1 MNNIVNMRKITDIF
15 LLLLSASSLC
25 CCGNDEFARPDYYS
39 LDAATEMGKA
49 VVEGTDGYVT
59 HVKSDSQK
67 DVMDGVTLF
76 SMSFLNSSSH
86 AVQMYIY
93 KVNLESALVQV
104 GLPDNELSYG
114 TPQKSTL
121 QAKAV
126 EDRGT
131 YLVMGGI
138 SGGAFDEGN
147 GRPKG
152 ILYHKGI
159 CLMDNTKD
167 NAAFFAV
174 LDSISVC
181 LDTAEYVALKPEV
194 EEAVGG
200 TALLLKNGYLMPE
213 SDATGLA
220 RTAVGTGDDG
230 KTVYLAAVDGGDFFY
245 SNGIGLGDLGR
256 VLKAC
261 GATDAISLD
270 SGDNVT
276 AFWRDEMSDDLFL
289 LLNRP
294 SNNGLEIPVGNTLLI
309 LQK

>member
-174 LDSISVC
+174 LDSVSVC

>member
-1 MNNIVNMRKITDIF
+1 MRKITDIF

-121 QAKAV
+121 QANAV

-200 TALLLKNGYLMPE
+200 TALLLKNSYLMPE

>member
-138 SGGAFDEGN
+138 SGGTFDEGN

-200 TALLLKNGYLMPE
+200 TALLLKNGYVLPE
-213 SDATGLA
+213 SDATGLS
-220 RTAVGTGDDG
+220 RTAVGTGNEG
-230 KTVYLAAVDGGDFFY
+230 KTVYLAVVDGGDFFY
-245 SNGIGLGDLGR
+245 SNGIGMGDLGR

-261 GATDAISLD
+261 GATDAMALD

-276 AFWRDEMSDDLFL
+276 AFWRDEMSDELFL
-289 LLNRP
+289 LLNIP
-294 SNNGLEIPVGNTLLI
+294 SNNGLENPVGNTLLI

>member
-1 MNNIVNMRKITDIF
+1 MRKITNI
-15 LLLLSASSLC
+15 LLILMSVSSFC
-25 CCGNDEFARPDYYS
+25 CCNDEFARPDYYS
-39 LDAATEMGKA
+39 LDALTEMGQT
-49 VVEGTDGYVT
+49 VVDGAEGYIT
-59 HVKSDSQK
+59 HVKSDYVQE
-67 DVMDGVTLF
+67 VMEGVSLL

-93 KVNLESALVQV
+93 KVDLDSALVQV
-104 GLPDNELSYG
+104 GLPDNELSYE

-126 EDRGT
+126 EDKGT

-138 SGGAFDEGN
+138 SGGAFDDGN
-147 GRPKG
+147 GKPKG

-159 CLMDNTKD
+159 CLMDNQKD

-174 LDSISVC
+174 LDSVSVC
-181 LDTAEYVALKPEV
+181 LDTADYVALKSGIK
-194 EEAVGG
+194 EAVGG
-200 TALLLKNGYLMPE
+200 TAMLLKNGYVMPE

-230 KTVYLAAVDGGDFFY
+230 KTVYLVAVDGGDFFY

-256 VLKAC
+256 VMKAC
-261 GATDAISLD
+261 GATEAMSLD
-270 SGDNVT
+270 SGNNVT
-276 AFWRDEMSDDLFL
+276 AFRRDEMSDDLFL

-294 SNNGLEIPVGNTLLI
+294 SNNGLEAPVGNTLLI